1 MKYIGTARSVMEL
14 VKLLDNIH
22 GSASIELKGTDDSWA
37 YIEVWYILLSMVVQ
51 QLLAILVFLQQ
62 KVSTC
67 PSTPPSWN

>member
-37 YIEVWYILLSMVVQ
+37 YIEVWYDPAIDAVIL
-51 QLLAILVFLQQ
+51 
-62 KVSTC
+62 K
-67 PSTPPSWN
+67 